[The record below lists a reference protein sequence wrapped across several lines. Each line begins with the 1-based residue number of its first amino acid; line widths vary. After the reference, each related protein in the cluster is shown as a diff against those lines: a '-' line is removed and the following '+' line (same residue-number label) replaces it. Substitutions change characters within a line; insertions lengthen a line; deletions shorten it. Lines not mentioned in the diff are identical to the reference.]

1 MRKKYRR
8 VLMTQKNDTKLEEK
22 LTLASKN
29 DMRNLVNF
37 NASCGKSKN
46 LHFDTLLLSKVYC
59 F

>member
-1 MRKKYRR
+1 
-8 VLMTQKNDTKLEEK
+8 MTQKNDTKLEQK

-46 LHFDTLLLSKVYC
+46 LHFDTLLFSKVSC